1 MSYED
6 GEMETTEMAES
17 SEEGNAETVETD
29 SVAEAAPE
37 AETETSAPEAAA
49 EAAPEYNLPEFDF
62 DSWGG
67 EVDSLPEIYRPIHER
82 INTGVRREIDDLRN
96 SLEQD
101 RELYQALLEGE
112 NIGEDFRKKLT
123 EAQSQIEKMQK
134 SQEGWG
140 SEREK
145 YEAQIKGYQ
154 ERMAEVEAA
163 EQAEANRWAEGFRKE
178 HADVFQDETL
188 TANFNHFLNANI
200 DPDIAMDFVRSGN
213 EDYIRSALGYMSQGV
228 PQHYAARLARADSG
242 QSQTQAAK
250 PRASAEMTAGA
261 TETANVPESA
271 EKSVSDK
278 TFNIKDARKLAV
290 ERAFKRRTG

>member
-6 GEMETTEMAES
+6 GEMETTEGGESTES
-17 SEEGNAETVETD
+17 S
-29 SVAEAAPE
+29 APE
-37 AETETSAPEAAA
+37 TSEAGDTGEVAAETEVATEAAA
-49 EAAPEYNLPEFDF
+49 EEAPAEPEYRLPEFDF
-62 DSWGG
+62 DAWGG
-67 EVDSLPEIYRPIHER
+67 EADALPELYRPIHER
-82 INTGVRREIDDLRN
+82 INTGVRKEIDDLRN

-112 NIGEDFRKKLT
+112 DIGQDFRKKLT
-123 EAQSQIEKMQK
+123 EAQAQIDKAQK
-134 SQEGWG
+134 EQEGWG

-145 YEAQIKGYQ
+145 YEAQIKEYQ
-154 ERMAEVEAA
+154 ERMSQVEAA
-163 EQAEANRWAEGFRKE
+163 EQAEANRWAEDFRKT
-178 HADVFQDETL
+178 HADVFNDQTL
-188 TANFNHFLNANI
+188 TDNFNHFLNANI

-213 EDYIRSALGYMSQGV
+213 EDYIRAALGYMSQGV

-250 PRASAEMTAGA
+250 PRAAAEMTAGA

-271 EKSVSDK
+271 EKAVSDK

>member
-17 SEEGNAETVETD
+17 TESSAAETSEAGDTGEVASETEV
-29 SVAEAAPE
+29 STESSQAEAS
-37 AETETSAPEAAA
+37 TE
-49 EAAPEYNLPEFDF
+49 PEYNLPKFDF
-62 DSWGG
+62 DGWGG
-67 EVDSLPEIYRPIHER
+67 EADALPELYRPIHDR
-82 INTGVRREIDDLRN
+82 INTGVRKEIDDLRN

-112 NIGEDFRKKLT
+112 DIGQDFRKKLT
-123 EAQSQIEKMQK
+123 EAQAQIDKSQKD
-134 SQEGWG
+134 QEGWG

-145 YEAQIKGYQ
+145 YETQIKGYE
-154 ERMAEVEAA
+154 ERMAQVEAA
-163 EQAEANRWAEGFRKE
+163 EQAEANRWAEGFRKK
-178 HADVFQDETL
+178 HSDVFSDKAL
-188 TANFNHFLNANI
+188 TDNFNHFLNANI
-200 DPDIAMDFVRSGN
+200 DPDIAMDFVRSAN
-213 EDYIRSALGYMSQGV
+213 EDYVRSALGYMSQGV
-228 PQHYAARLARADSG
+228 PQNYAARLARADSG
-242 QSQTQAAK
+242 EAETQAAK
-250 PRASAEMTAGA
+250 PRAAAEMTAGA

>member
-6 GEMETTEMAES
+6 GEMDTTEGIES
-17 SEEGNAETVETD
+17 SEETSVDGGGEADASFEVPAETSEST
-29 SVAEAAPE
+29 PE
-37 AETETSAPEAAA
+37 
-49 EAAPEYNLPEFDF
+49 PEYRLPEFDF
-62 DSWGG
+62 SGWDGS
-67 EVDSLPEIYRPIHER
+67 VDALPEVYRPIHEN
-82 INTGVRREIDDLRN
+82 INTGLRQEIDGLRN

-112 NIGEDFRKKLT
+112 NIGEDFRKKLD
-123 EAQSQIEKMQK
+123 EAQAQIQKMQ
-134 SQEGWG
+134 SAQEGWG
-140 SEREK
+140 SERQK
-145 YEAQIKGYQ
+145 YEDQIKGYE
-154 ERMAEVEAA
+154 ERMAQVEAA
-163 EQAEANRWAEGFRKE
+163 EQAEANRWAEDFRKE
-178 HADVFQDETL
+178 NSDVFSDEIL
-188 TANFNHFLNANI
+188 TQNFMYFLNANI
-200 DPDIAMDFVRSGN
+200 DAEIAIDFVRSGN

-261 TETANVPESA
+261 IETANVPESA
-271 EKSVSDK
+271 EKVVSDK